1 MGVDDDISLSLTV
14 VRSNVVPWLPPPLV
28 KGMIA
33 FDANPQ
39 IQSMFQEYTD
49 EPATLLL
56 ITLLSIFVVY
66 ECLSQLSSSSS
77 SAIVLDEN
85 EKEKF
90 LIESA
95 ESESYKETVVL
106 LGPSGG
112 GKTTLFHMMQQYHKK
127 QQDNDHSSSQG
138 FIMPMTVTSMKA
150 NTTILTFSNENGDDK
165 TSVRLLDYPGL
176 YLTQKENDESYSNY
190 IEKRIVFLLDS
201 TRPIPV
207 DAAQTLHNIIL
218 NNTHGEVITILVVC
232 QKSDVSNAKH
242 WRRMK
247 IQLRTELERW
257 RKVTTTTQKDTL
269 SSSTSTTTL
278 DQASLSPY
286 TDLDKLP
293 NGVTM
298 HFVSSSSSGVVAS
311 KNGNGLN
318 EIWHFIKD
326 GTILSDSSSVLSSS
340 RKK

>member
-1 MGVDDDISLSLTV
+1 MGISTVIDDDVSLSLAV
-14 VRSNVVPWLPPPLV
+14 VRNNVVPWLPPPLV
-28 KGMIA
+28 KAMKA
-33 FDANPQ
+33 FDGNPQ
-39 IQSMFQEYTD
+39 IQSMFHEYTD

-56 ITLLSIFVVY
+56 ISLLSIFVVY
-66 ECLSQLSSSSS
+66 ECLCQISSSSS
-77 SAIVLDEN
+77 SAIIIDEN

-90 LIESA
+90 LIESP
-95 ESESYKETVVL
+95 ETESYQETVVF

-127 QQDNDHSSSQG
+127 QQDDDSSQG
-138 FIMPMTVTSMKA
+138 LIMPMTVTSMKA
-150 NTTILTFSNENGDDK
+150 NTTILNFSKENGDDA
-165 TSVRLLDYPGL
+165 SVRLLDYPGL
-176 YLTQKENDESYSNY
+176 YLTQKENEGESYSNY

-207 DAAQTLHNIIL
+207 DTAQTLHNIIL
-218 NNTHGEVITILVVC
+218 NNTHGEVIAILVVC

-257 RKVTTTTQKDTL
+257 RKVTKTTQKDTL
-269 SSSTSTTTL
+269 SSTSTSTQT
-278 DQASLSPY
+278 SLPPY

-298 HFVSSSSSGVVAS
+298 HFVSASSSGFAS
-311 KNGNGLN
+311 KNGDGLN